1 MLQRSFCLATVD
13 RGLVGVPA
21 YHSVRTLSG
30 APMCCVLVETGVMDG
45 IAEPQNSHVD
55 RSSWFWDFSVPGIH
69 SGQLQVERIDFLG
82 AFIAHQQGRVIGTQP
97 QPRGPRV

>member
-30 APMCCVLVETGVMDG
+30 GPYVLRPGGNGSDG
-45 IAEPQNSHVD
+45 RD
-55 RSSWFWDFSVPGIH
+55 R
-69 SGQLQVERIDFLG
+69 RITKLS
-82 AFIAHQQGRVIGTQP
+82 R
-97 QPRGPRV
+97 

>member
-1 MLQRSFCLATVD
+1 MALGSDVVWWL
-13 RGLVGVPA
+13 L
-21 YHSVRTLSG
+21 G
-30 APMCCVLVETGVMDG
+30 AASCVEAGVMDG
-45 IAEPQNSHVD
+45 IAESQNSHVD

-69 SGQLQVERIDFLG
+69 SGQLQVERIDLLG